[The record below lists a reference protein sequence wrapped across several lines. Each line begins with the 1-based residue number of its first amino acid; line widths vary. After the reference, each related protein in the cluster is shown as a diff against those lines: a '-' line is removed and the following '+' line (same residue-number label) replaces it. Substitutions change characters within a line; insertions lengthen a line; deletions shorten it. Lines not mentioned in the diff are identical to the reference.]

1 MKKILF
7 IFMVAVMAASCLNS
21 GSFETTYHIIA
32 DFEYNEEVYETHFG
46 KDSVYVGEV
55 QENNQEGGFMVYDLI
70 FANKLVKAGDK
81 TELLGG
87 FAMSYAKD
95 STLVQGQVVPS
106 QYSVYSRTAAYK
118 TKTFAVFYDSVNP
131 STMPTHD
138 IKFVYP
144 DMGSYT
150 LREVMIANTTEV
162 VSAIKYGIEGVMDPF
177 ADGDY
182 LKIVATAIRAGKT
195 VTAEFYLADYRGK
208 QELVTGWKKWD
219 LSSLGE
225 ADYLDF
231 SIESSKAAVPKR
243 FCLDYLIGTVKLSQ

>member
-1 MKKILF
+1 M
-7 IFMVAVMAASCLNS
+7 AVMAVSCLSS

-32 DFEYNEEVYETHFG
+32 DFEYTENVYEQYFS

-55 QENNQEGGFMVYDLI
+55 HENNKEGGFILYDLV
-70 FANKLVKAGDK
+70 FANKLVKAGEK

-87 FAMSYAKD
+87 FAMSFAKD
-95 STLVQGQVVPS
+95 SSVVQGQVVPS

-118 TKTFAVFYDSVNP
+118 TKTFAVFYDSVDS

-138 IKFVYP
+138 IKFLYA

-150 LREVMIANTTEV
+150 LKEAMIANTTEV
-162 VSAIKYGIEGVMDPF
+162 VSAIKYGIEGVMEPF

-182 LKIVATAIRAGKT
+182 LKIVATATRAGKT
-195 VTAEFYLADYRGK
+195 VTSEFYLADYRGK

-219 LSSLGE
+219 MSALGE
-225 ADYLDF
+225 ADFLDF
-231 SIESSKAAVPKR
+231 SIESSKAAMPKR
-243 FCLDYLIGTVKLSQ
+243 FCLDYLIGTVKLSK